1 MISLWNALLY
11 IMTTQMKIEVH
22 TQTCIYTWLFEMKR
36 CRMKII
42 RTIKLN
48 TFRLYVFSYHS
59 FGNDDTNKI
68 NTSSKYYNGI
78 FLLEIEKQANGAFT
92 YTETVNIE
100 DDTVV
105 INLNSLLLYP
115 WLFTTTQWLLHFV
128 DCLNFFCETGRKNK
142 KKI

>member
-1 MISLWNALLY
+1 
-11 IMTTQMKIEVH
+11 
-22 TQTCIYTWLFEMKR
+22 MKR

-105 INLNSLLLYP
+105 INLKFIVISLVINHN
-115 WLFTTTQWLLHFV
+115 T
-128 DCLNFFCETGRKNK
+128 
-142 KKI
+142 

>member
-1 MISLWNALLY
+1 
-11 IMTTQMKIEVH
+11 
-22 TQTCIYTWLFEMKR
+22 MKR
-36 CRMKII
+36 CRMKIV

-92 YTETVNIE
+92 YMYTETVNIE

-115 WLFTTTQWLLHFV
+115 WLFTTTQ
-128 DCLNFFCETGRKNK
+128 
-142 KKI
+142 

>member
-1 MISLWNALLY
+1 
-11 IMTTQMKIEVH
+11 
-22 TQTCIYTWLFEMKR
+22 MKR
-36 CRMKII
+36 CRMKIV

-78 FLLEIEKQANGAFT
+78 FLSEIEKQANGAFT

-105 INLNSLLLYP
+105 INLKFIVISLVINHN
-115 WLFTTTQWLLHFV
+115 T
-128 DCLNFFCETGRKNK
+128 
-142 KKI
+142 

>member
-1 MISLWNALLY
+1 
-11 IMTTQMKIEVH
+11 
-22 TQTCIYTWLFEMKR
+22 
-36 CRMKII
+36 MKII

-105 INLNSLLLYP
+105 INTVYCYIPYIMVVNHN
-115 WLFTTTQWLLHFV
+115 T
-128 DCLNFFCETGRKNK
+128 
-142 KKI
+142 

>member
-1 MISLWNALLY
+1 
-11 IMTTQMKIEVH
+11 
-22 TQTCIYTWLFEMKR
+22 MKR
-36 CRMKII
+36 CRMKIV

-92 YTETVNIE
+92 YMYTETVNIE

-115 WLFTTTQWLLHFV
+115 WLLITTHRLLHFV
-128 DCLNFFCETGRKNK
+128 DCLNFFLRNWTNN
-142 KKI
+142 

>member
-1 MISLWNALLY
+1 
-11 IMTTQMKIEVH
+11 MKIV
-22 TQTCIYTWLFEMKR
+22 
-36 CRMKII
+36 
-42 RTIKLN
+42 RTINLN

-105 INLNSLLLYP
+105 INLKFIVISLVINHN
-115 WLFTTTQWLLHFV
+115 T
-128 DCLNFFCETGRKNK
+128 
-142 KKI
+142 

>member
-1 MISLWNALLY
+1 
-11 IMTTQMKIEVH
+11 MKIV
-22 TQTCIYTWLFEMKR
+22 
-36 CRMKII
+36 

-92 YTETVNIE
+92 YMYTETVNIE

-115 WLFTTTQWLLHFV
+115 WLLITTHRLLHFV
-128 DCLNFFCETGRKNK
+128 DCLNFFFAKLDEQLKRNMKLYFISVQG
-142 KKI
+142 I

>member
-1 MISLWNALLY
+1 
-11 IMTTQMKIEVH
+11 
-22 TQTCIYTWLFEMKR
+22 
-36 CRMKII
+36 MKII
-42 RTIKLN
+42 GTIKLN

-78 FLLEIEKQANGAFT
+78 FLLEIEKQENGAFT

-105 INLNSLLLYP
+105 INLSLLLSP
-115 WLFTTTQWLLHFV
+115 LLLITTHRLLHFV
-128 DCLNFFCETGRKNK
+128 DCLNFFCETGRKK
-142 KKI
+142 K